1 MKGFPTMFIPH
12 LTSYLTHQR
21 GAVFLLFTTVFLPLV
36 LIGAAL
42 AINVSTIQVQKTQ
55 LQNAADAAA
64 LAGASQYGSATD
76 TNTIT
81 SNINTYVRTYVEKN
95 IVNATIG
102 DTPNAVNFPDDTHTV
117 NINITQGTR
126 NTAKT
131 VAVDLRRKVPLY
143 FFGLHFLQDF
153 TTVNL
158 AVRATAKYVPASKST
173 PFSIFSEG
181 PFKDNILFA
190 GSTNQSSINIV
201 SPNITLNLGNVRTN
215 GKIDLYERKEISN
228 IKLIGQVNST
238 SVNVYSPYAPDQ
250 AWKNMVQVGGWNPS
264 DIPIYEVKGFD
275 INSINYVTKLEY
287 DTSGKP
293 YYLQY
298 PVTGSQNITNIN
310 YSANTDMADINTYIN
325 TILDNSSS
333 SNITSNWWDDKN
345 EYGGN
350 NITKKD
356 NLYTYPTITASTG
369 TQVYYT
375 SGSIELKSATSVYP
389 NDGATKIMLYNASVR
404 PSAARYYSVVI
415 ANGDINFSG
424 NTANNKNSPFIVVSL
439 NGNINLHN
447 STDFYGYVYAPKGNI
462 RVDVGGTVYG
472 SLVGN
477 TIYIS
482 SKGQIINYQSFADS
496 SGSSGGDSS
505 SSASSVSLIPD
516 S

>member
-1 MKGFPTMFIPH
+1 MLIPQ
-12 LTSYLTHQR
+12 LKSYLKHQR
-21 GAVFLLFTTVFLPLV
+21 GAVFLLFATAFLPIVLV
-36 LIGAAL
+36 STAI
-42 AINVSTIQVQKTQ
+42 AINVATIQVQKTQ

-64 LAGASQYGSATD
+64 LAGASQYGSASD
-76 TNTIT
+76 TGTIT
-81 SNINTYVRTYVEKN
+81 ANINSYVSSYVGKN
-95 IVNATIG
+95 TFNAAIG
-102 DTPNAVNFPDDTHTV
+102 DTPNATDFPNDTHTI

-131 VAVDLRRKVPLY
+131 VTVDLRRKVPLY

-153 TTVNL
+153 TTINI
-158 AVRATAKYVPASKST
+158 AVRATAKYVPTTTAT

-215 GKIDLYERKEISN
+215 GKIDLYERKENSN
-228 IKLIGQVNST
+228 IKLTGQVNST

-250 AWKNMVQVGGWNPS
+250 AWANIVQVGGWNPG

-298 PVTGSQNITNIN
+298 PITGSQNITNIN

-325 TILDNSSS
+325 TILNNSSP

-350 NITKKD
+350 NITKTD
-356 NLYTYPTITASTG
+356 NPYSPPTITASTG

-375 SGSIELKSATSVYP
+375 SGSIELKSATSTYP
-389 NDGATKIMLYNASVR
+389 NDGVTKVMLYNAGVT
-404 PSAARYYSVVI
+404 PWAARYYNVVI

-424 NTANNKNSPFIVVSL
+424 NTANTKNSPFIVVSL

-482 SKGQIINYQSFADS
+482 SAGQIINYQSFADS
-496 SGSSGGDSS
+496 SGSSGGGSS